1 MKKIYSFSEVI
12 NKMCMYKLYDTP
24 LSFIDEQGKE
34 TRIILNRDWEGGFEI
49 STNLENILQ
58 ESSEK

>member
-1 MKKIYSFSEVI
+1 MH
-12 NKMCMYKLYDTP
+12 KLYNTP
-24 LSFIDEQGKE
+24 LSFIDEQGVE

-58 ESSEK
+58 ESDEK